1 MNDLPNPVVRVEN
14 LSKLFQTD
22 TIAQRRAVDDVSFS
36 VEEGKFVL
44 IKGPSGSGKT
54 TLLSMIGCL
63 MRPTSGSISI
73 RSADVLGMTPKKL
86 AEFRLKHIGFIFQK
100 FRLVDYLTVF
110 ENVLL
115 PLTLNQIRRE
125 LAIERANKLLSEV
138 GLSNRS
144 RSVVKELSGG
154 EQQRVAVARALANEP
169 FLILADE
176 PTGSLDSAAGR
187 SVIQLLSELTERK
200 ETTVVVVS
208 HDDRIVPHADKL
220 LVIEDGRLAEAST
233 RAYK

>member
-1 MNDLPNPVVRVEN
+1 
-14 LSKLFQTD
+14 
-22 TIAQRRAVDDVSFS
+22 
-36 VEEGKFVL
+36 
-44 IKGPSGSGKT
+44 
-54 TLLSMIGCL
+54 
-63 MRPTSGSISI
+63 
-73 RSADVLGMTPKKL
+73 MTPKKL